1 LHVRLVMWE
10 LQQDTEP
17 CAAQQDARVRLLMGP
32 AHTRAASADWCGC
45 AVQEKTKEGSI
56 ERILPDG
63 CTAICKGMFKK
74 ETDLSVFEG
83 LQVRTGA
90 GEVGCIE
97 GRFGSSG
104 KVRVGFTAAL
114 TAPRAPQ
121 NNRITLS
128 YKRYVFDESSSR
140 HRLQQ

>member
-1 LHVRLVMWE
+1 
-10 LQQDTEP
+10 
-17 CAAQQDARVRLLMGP
+17 
-32 AHTRAASADWCGC
+32 
-45 AVQEKTKEGSI
+45 VQEKFKEGSI

-104 KVRVGFTAAL
+104 KVRVGFRATL
-114 TAPRAPQ
+114 TAPRGPQ
-121 NNRITLS
+121 DNRVTLS
-128 YKRYVFDESSSR
+128 YKRYVFDEGHSSSR
-140 HRLQQ
+140 SRLQQ